1 MLAALLA
8 AADTVKDEPSKT
20 PFYILAA
27 ALVAAAVL
35 LTAIGIRRHESF
47 PSSDGAMRGTIAL
60 FVLLVAG
67 VMITAVATA

>member
-27 ALVAAAVL
+27 VLVLAAVG
-35 LTAIGIRRHESF
+35 LTAIGIRRHDSF
-47 PSSDGAMRGTIAL
+47 PGSDGAMRATIAV
-60 FVLLVAG
+60 FVVLVAG